1 MTVHF
6 QSFDLSNVKSFLEIL
21 FCRSLLAL
29 VFPVLNSLFYQGIT
43 NCVLSWKRTLKL
55 ISNPFNE
62 LRIRFDGLLFKLPGK
77 LRNWQSGSHP
87 CFTLYINNWPKPQ
100 LRNGSPHKAW
110 RSDHTFFQG
119 LHDVVSIGKILPEG
133 TVFLT
138 CSIQLLYMATIDSS
152 DQSIGLPNQIL
163 LKPWNNFAYWNMHGD
178 QGKPWNFGNFDF
190 EKYLKSTQWSRQ
202 HRVLHMSD

>member
-87 CFTLYINNWPKPQ
+87 CFTLYINNWP
-100 LRNGSPHKAW
+100 
-110 RSDHTFFQG
+110 
-119 LHDVVSIGKILPEG
+119 EG